1 LATFNCMTK
10 LLTLLSRELKSY
22 FYSPIAYVVLFFFLG
37 LTGLCFYSSV
47 SFLARGA
54 TQVTVVEAFFDS
66 VPFWIGF
73 ILIFPP
79 ITMRVFAEEFKMGT
93 IESLMTAP
101 VRDWQVVLA
110 KFGGALIFY
119 IVLWLPTILYFVI
132 FQQVTKVF
140 SANAAGAYWGSYLEL
155 LMVGMLFISVGCFA
169 SVLTHNQMV
178 AAVISFCAITFF
190 FLGALVTFFT
200 PNISPWFR
208 MLVSYCS
215 VLEHMGEFSKGLI
228 DSRRFVFYGSGT
240 ALMLLL
246 THQVFQFRRWKS

>member
-1 LATFNCMTK
+1 MTK

-79 ITMRVFAEEFKMGT
+79 ITMRVFSEEFKMGT
-93 IESLMTAP
+93 IEPLMTAP
-101 VRDWQVVLA
+101 IRDWQVVLS

-119 IVLWLPTILYFVI
+119 IVLWLPTLLYFVI
-132 FQQVTKVF
+132 FHQVAKVDGAV
-140 SANAAGAYWGSYLEL
+140 SAGAYWGSYLEL

-169 SVLTHNQMV
+169 SVLTQNQMV
-178 AAVISFCAITFF
+178 AAVISFTAITGF
-190 FLGALVTFFT
+190 FLLGLVTFFT
-200 PNISPWFR
+200 PNISPALR
-208 MLVSYCS
+208 MLTSYCS

-240 ALMLLL
+240 VLMLLL